1 MPEIDD
7 LLGMFE
13 RPAPVLASGLMP
25 GVSRCG
31 SVAFTNCA
39 GKPRIAD
46 RAREPAIADSEESSV
61 PTGGRHPHLELDV
74 GILRWTD
81 RAHHAAERR
90 QVRDRLRH
98 TRRFERSAG
107 DKISG
112 SDGRVG
118 KREFSEAF
126 ASRRGRWQ
134 ECECDAREKDARNHA
149 RYSTPSHTPS
159 LVEMSS
165 RR

>member
-7 LLGMFE
+7 FLGMVQ
-13 RPAPVLASGLMP
+13 RPACVLASGLMP

-31 SVAFTNCA
+31 SVVLTNCA

-46 RAREPAIADSEESSV
+46 RARESAIADSEQFSV
-61 PTGGRHPHLELDV
+61 PTGGWHPHLELDV
-74 GILRWTD
+74 GILRRTD
-81 RAHHAAERR
+81 CAHHAADGR
-90 QVRDRLRH
+90 QVSDRLRYA
-98 TRRFERSAG
+98 RRFERSAG

-126 ASRRGRWQ
+126 ASRRGGWREGWG
-134 ECECDAREKDARNHA
+134 DAREKVAPLHTRNSHP
-149 RYSTPSHTPS
+149 STPRAHTP
-159 LVEMSS
+159 
-165 RR
+165 